1 MPMNNN
7 SHHGNTLRGLFD
19 RIPQTE
25 NYFAS
30 FILNSYSVKK
40 SGDGYA
46 NKIDHDYNVD
56 YEHKF
61 KGIVTTKKIQDI
73 AEYIKLKPAE

>member
-1 MPMNNN
+1 MPMNNT
-7 SHHGNTLRGLFD
+7 SHDGNTLRGLFD

-30 FILNSYSVKK
+30 FILNSDSVKK

-46 NKIDHDYNVD
+46 NKIDHDYKVD

-61 KGIVTTKKIQDI
+61 KDVLTTKEIQDI
-73 AEYIKLKPAE
+73 ADYIKIKPTE